1 MTINEM
7 NKDVKNLPENAK
19 VTDKY
24 LKDVTPL
31 SQEEID
37 DLLTKIASG
46 D

>member
-1 MTINEM
+1 MSNEEM
-7 NKDVKNLPENAK
+7 NKDLENLPENAK
-19 VTDKY
+19 VTNKY
-24 LKDVTPL
+24 IDCDTPL

>member
-7 NKDVKNLPENAK
+7 DKDLENLPENAK
-19 VTDKY
+19 VTDKH
-24 LKDVTPL
+24 VECATPL

-37 DLLTKIASG
+37 NLLTKIASG